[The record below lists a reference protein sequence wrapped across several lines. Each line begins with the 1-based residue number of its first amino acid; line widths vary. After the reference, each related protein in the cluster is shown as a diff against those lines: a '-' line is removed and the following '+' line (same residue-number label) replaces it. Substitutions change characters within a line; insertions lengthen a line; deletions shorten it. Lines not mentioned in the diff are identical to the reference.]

1 VTQDRQCGTILVVDD
16 NLDIR
21 KLAKLFLE
29 NSGYTVITASDGEE
43 GLRIYEEQH
52 SSIGLLLS
60 DVMMPNMNGLELADR
75 VLGMDSRLP
84 VLLMSGD
91 AERDSGGLEC
101 MVKPFRPAEL
111 IGAVSRALNASRH
124 SERTVSA
131 A

>member
-1 VTQDRQCGTILVVDD
+1 LVAAER
-16 NLDIR
+16 LR
-21 KLAKLFLE
+21 KAPATSGQTPLGLQKAYLA
-29 NSGYTVITASDGEE
+29 DGEE
-43 GLRIYEEQH
+43 GLRLYEEHH
-52 SSIGLLLS
+52 SRIALLLS
-60 DVMMPNMNGLELADR
+60 DVRMPNMGGLELADR

-91 AERDSGGLEC
+91 AECDYGSFEC

-124 SERTVSA
+124 SERTISA